1 MMHMRKLRLI
11 PLLLA
16 IIILSLLLVQGYAA
30 EADPTPNR
38 QLLEAMLN
46 GDRHWV
52 IETLVEDSRSNNPMA
67 IQYADTG
74 RKSLAHDA
82 LDTYRGIDA
91 ENQTL
96 AAVYKSMVDIMEKY
110 YSKEEY
116 INGLV
121 DEGGNLLSWLAGIF
135 TGKDEVEDT
144 IDDLTASTDE
154 LRYESLLKAIF
165 SEEYT
170 ASDGTMLGDS
180 EDTLILVRQIKD
192 TLSYL
197 RKFVSLGRSEAAS
210 IVGAADLTQFD
221 SEYIDK
227 YALPYIEAC
236 SSFFSSLGQLQSSD
250 SSKDAAAMAD
260 IAAALAAINSM
271 SMAAPSGSYLGYS
284 YYDFLAGNIVDNGVL
299 DALSSAGK
307 TLKIADTYLDSYLY
321 INSIQGQKESFSGGV
336 ARMADAAGYEDMR
349 KALDYFSEMLS
360 DEFDARLFS
369 YDSIVRYLRE
379 NSTISSSV
387 ASSAK
392 DLFKKLFHISS
403 TSIAG
408 AAISETLAV
417 ADITGWVAD
426 QAVGLKDTCKKTYE
440 LLYWEKL
447 TDLCV
452 ELYYADLSSYR
463 SNSSD
468 ENAAIVI
475 DDLLLLQKMR
485 LYGEKIAYGLAA
497 GQIDSALGKIFWDGS
512 KEAYDTL
519 YKCSVDE
526 LIAACVVP
534 PLDGVTV
541 ESGDVIMIEYNESTG
556 YVGTINRGGKIIHIP
571 ELSSRL
577 AGGLTVNGQL
587 GIYGDPSVPLGIA
600 YLSASP
606 GAGILS
612 TSGQVVVDE
621 LYCSGGTLNIK
632 LLNDAVLKVTGTL
645 DIADCTFSSEAGNP
659 LEANDLTLR
668 GAFTGGDLVVSGD
681 VTTSGGSAEVLTLAS
696 EGKQSILG
704 TGSLTCGNLNIL
716 CGELDVSGK
725 VTVSGALNAPA
736 AKITGGKN
744 ILLSGGRLASSA
756 YDGDLSAKSAVFSGN
771 TITGSLFDSGSSVY
785 LGLVTVEGNLSLSGT
800 PSFSDGS
807 RTKVL
812 RYVSIDC
819 ESIGGSCALECS
831 GDVAVSGSAAVSEL
845 TLCGEAPQELTGEL
859 SAGTLVFDNQKGV
872 DIVGGAAAEERL
884 VQKADGAVTGNAV
897 KLGNNA
903 VMDGNTFH
911 GNLSVLDYHLNGET
925 LIDGDLTVRAG
936 GGLSG
941 APLEIT
947 GALNAPGDVTIT
959 GAEISANSLSTKGN
973 LTTDNPLT
981 IDGTAT
987 CAGTVNTSSYMAVF
1001 GDLISTSFTCN
1012 GELRVKGDLTGGL
1025 NATTLIL
1032 DGSHKQYV
1040 YGTVKTSYF
1049 EIRNTSSMGVQIDGS
1064 VYASISYKNTGVPV
1078 KGNAVH
1084 VGEGGMNVE
1093 VDTELS
1099 GDQTVDGALNLKNSS
1114 MRIDGSLNASKGLTL
1129 ENAQLIITGDLIVG
1143 GGSIV
1148 LDGNSSLTIVRQA
1161 RIQNAAVTQD
1171 GTMSVGSDLYLSSS
1185 PITGGGSLTLNGDLV
1200 TTGQITQQTLTLG
1213 GKVRQYIDGGQVNV
1227 RDLILE
1233 NSSKGGV
1240 YLQSKI
1246 YYSGSLDPG
1255 STAVTNEQNLIKE
1268 AA

>member
-1 MMHMRKLRLI
+1 MKKLRPL

-16 IIILSLLLVQGYAA
+16 VILLSLLFVQGYAA

-52 IETLVEDSRSNNPMA
+52 IETLVEDSRANNPMA

-74 RKSLAHDA
+74 RKSLARDA

-154 LRYESLLKAIF
+154 LRYESLLKATF

-170 ASDGTMLGDS
+170 ASDGTTLGDS

-197 RKFVSLGRSEAAS
+197 RKFVSLGRSQAAA
-210 IVGAADLTQFD
+210 VAGLDLAQFD

-227 YALPYIEAC
+227 YALPYIDAC
-236 SSFFSSLGQLQSSD
+236 SSLFDSLGQLQSSD

-260 IAAALAAINSM
+260 IAAALAAVHTM
-271 SMAAPSGSYLGYS
+271 SMTAPSNSYMGFS
-284 YYDFLAGNIVDNGVL
+284 YYDFLADYIIDNDVL

-307 TLKIADTYLDSYLY
+307 TLKIAETYLDSYLY
-321 INSIQGQKESFSGGV
+321 INSIQGQKDTFSGGV
-336 ARMADAAGYEDMR
+336 ARMANAAGDEDMR
-349 KALDYFSEMLS
+349 KALEYFSGMLS
-360 DEFDARLFS
+360 DEYDTRLFS

-392 DLFKKLFHISS
+392 GLFKKLFHISS
-403 TSIAG
+403 TSLAG
-408 AAISETLAV
+408 AAISEALAV
-417 ADITGWVAD
+417 ADITSWVAD

-440 LLYWEKL
+440 LLHWEKL

-463 SNSSD
+463 SDPSD

-475 DDLLLLQKMR
+475 DDLLLLQKLR
-485 LYGEKIAYGLAA
+485 LYGEKIAYGLAS
-497 GQIDSALGKIFWDGS
+497 GQVDSALGKIFWEGS

-541 ESGDVIMIEYNESTG
+541 ESGDIIMIEYNESTG

-587 GIYGDPSVPLGIA
+587 GIYGEPSVPLGIA

-612 TSGQVVVDE
+612 TTGQVVVDE

-645 DIADCTFSSEAGNP
+645 DIAGCTYSSEAGNP
-659 LEANDLTLR
+659 LEVNNLTLR

-681 VTTSGGSAEVLTLAS
+681 VTSSGGSAEVLTLAS

-771 TITGSLFDSGSSVY
+771 TIYGSLFDSGSSVY
-785 LGLVTVEGNLSLSGT
+785 SDLVTVEGNLSLSGT

-831 GDVAVSGSAAVSEL
+831 GDVAVSGSAAVSKL

-859 SAGTLVFDNQKGV
+859 LAGTLVFDNPKGV
-872 DIVGGAAAEERL
+872 DIVGSAAAEERL

-897 KLGNNA
+897 KLGDNA
-903 VMDGNTFH
+903 VMDGNSFR
-911 GNLSVLDYHLNGET
+911 GNLSVLDYHLNAET

-973 LTTDNPLT
+973 LTTDSPLT

-1040 YGTVKTSYF
+1040 YGTVKTSYL
-1049 EIRNTSSMGVQIDGS
+1049 EICNTSSMGVQIDGS

-1148 LDGNSSLTIVRQA
+1148 LDGNSSLTIVRRDA
-1161 RIQNAAVTQD
+1161 GRD
-1171 GTMSVGSDLYLSSS
+1171 
-1185 PITGGGSLTLNGDLV
+1185 
-1200 TTGQITQQTLTLG
+1200 
-1213 GKVRQYIDGGQVNV
+1213 NV
-1227 RDLILE
+1227 RRKRPLPLQLTHNGRRQPYAQRRPRHDRA
-1233 NSSKGGV
+1233 NHAADADARRKGAA
-1240 YLQSKI
+1240 I
-1246 YYSGSLDPG
+1246 YRRRAGERPG
-1255 STAVTNEQNLIKE
+1255 PHT
-1268 AA
+1268 

>member
-1 MMHMRKLRLI
+1 MKKLRPL

-16 IIILSLLLVQGYAA
+16 VILLSLLFVQGYAA

-52 IETLVEDSRSNNPMA
+52 IETLVEDSRANNPMA

-74 RKSLAHDA
+74 RKSLARDA

-154 LRYESLLKAIF
+154 LRYESLLKATF

-170 ASDGTMLGDS
+170 ASDGTTLGDS

-197 RKFVSLGRSEAAS
+197 RKFVSLGRSQAAA
-210 IVGAADLTQFD
+210 VAGLDLAQFD

-227 YALPYIEAC
+227 YALPYIDAC
-236 SSFFSSLGQLQSSD
+236 SSLFDSLGQLQSSD

-260 IAAALAAINSM
+260 IAAALAAVHTM
-271 SMAAPSGSYLGYS
+271 SMTAPSNSYMGFS
-284 YYDFLAGNIVDNGVL
+284 YYDFLADYIIDNDVL

-307 TLKIADTYLDSYLY
+307 TLKIAETYLDSYLY
-321 INSIQGQKESFSGGV
+321 INSIQGQKDTFSGGV
-336 ARMADAAGYEDMR
+336 ARMANAAGDEDMR
-349 KALDYFSEMLS
+349 KALEYFSGMLS
-360 DEFDARLFS
+360 DEYDTRLFS

-392 DLFKKLFHISS
+392 GLFKKLFHISS
-403 TSIAG
+403 TSLAG
-408 AAISETLAV
+408 AAISEALAV
-417 ADITGWVAD
+417 ADITSWVAD

-440 LLYWEKL
+440 LLHWEKL

-463 SNSSD
+463 SDPSD

-475 DDLLLLQKMR
+475 DDLLLLQKLR
-485 LYGEKIAYGLAA
+485 LYGEKIAYGLAS
-497 GQIDSALGKIFWDGS
+497 GQVDSALGKIFWEGS

-541 ESGDVIMIEYNESTG
+541 ESGDIIMIEYNESTG

-587 GIYGDPSVPLGIA
+587 GIYGEPSVPLGIA

-612 TSGQVVVDE
+612 TTGQVVVDE

-645 DIADCTFSSEAGNP
+645 DIAGCTYSSEAGNP
-659 LEANDLTLR
+659 LEVNNLTLR

-681 VTTSGGSAEVLTLAS
+681 VTSSGGSAEVLTLAS

-771 TITGSLFDSGSSVY
+771 TIYGSLFDSGSSVY
-785 LGLVTVEGNLSLSGT
+785 SDLVTVEGNLSLSGT

-831 GDVAVSGSAAVSEL
+831 GDVAVSGSAAVSKL
-845 TLCGEAPQELTGEL
+845 TLCGEAPQE
-859 SAGTLVFDNQKGV
+859 
-872 DIVGGAAAEERL
+872 
-884 VQKADGAVTGNAV
+884 
-897 KLGNNA
+897 
-903 VMDGNTFH
+903 
-911 GNLSVLDYHLNGET
+911 
-925 LIDGDLTVRAG
+925 
-936 GGLSG
+936 
-941 APLEIT
+941 
-947 GALNAPGDVTIT
+947 
-959 GAEISANSLSTKGN
+959 
-973 LTTDNPLT
+973 
-981 IDGTAT
+981 
-987 CAGTVNTSSYMAVF
+987 
-1001 GDLISTSFTCN
+1001 
-1012 GELRVKGDLTGGL
+1012 LTGGL

-1040 YGTVKTSYF
+1040 YGTVKTSYL
-1049 EIRNTSSMGVQIDGS
+1049 EICNTSSMGVQIDGS

-1185 PITGGGSLTLNGDLV
+1185 PITGGGSLTLNGDLA

>member
-1 MMHMRKLRLI
+1 MMHMKKLRPL

-16 IIILSLLLVQGYAA
+16 VILLSLLFVQGYAA

-52 IETLVEDSRSNNPMA
+52 IETLVEDSRANNPMA

-74 RKSLAHDA
+74 RKSLARDA

-154 LRYESLLKAIF
+154 LRYESLLKATF

-170 ASDGTMLGDS
+170 ASDGTTLGDS

-197 RKFVSLGRSEAAS
+197 RKFVSLGRSQAAA
-210 IVGAADLTQFD
+210 VAGLDLAQFD

-227 YALPYIEAC
+227 YALPYIDAC
-236 SSFFSSLGQLQSSD
+236 SSLFDSLGQLQSSD

-260 IAAALAAINSM
+260 IAAALAAVHTM
-271 SMAAPSGSYLGYS
+271 SMTAPSNSYMGFS
-284 YYDFLAGNIVDNGVL
+284 YYDFLADYIIDNDVL

-307 TLKIADTYLDSYLY
+307 TLKIAETYLDSYLY
-321 INSIQGQKESFSGGV
+321 INSIQGQKDTFSGGV
-336 ARMADAAGYEDMR
+336 ARMANAAGDEDMR
-349 KALDYFSEMLS
+349 KALEYFSGMLS
-360 DEFDARLFS
+360 DEYDTRLFS

-392 DLFKKLFHISS
+392 GLFKKLFHISS
-403 TSIAG
+403 TSLAG
-408 AAISETLAV
+408 AAISEALAV
-417 ADITGWVAD
+417 ADITSWVAD

-440 LLYWEKL
+440 LLHWEKL

-463 SNSSD
+463 SDPSD

-475 DDLLLLQKMR
+475 DDLLLLQKLR
-485 LYGEKIAYGLAA
+485 LYGEKIAYGLAS
-497 GQIDSALGKIFWDGS
+497 GQVDSALGKIFWEGS

-541 ESGDVIMIEYNESTG
+541 ESGDIIMIEYNESTG

-587 GIYGDPSVPLGIA
+587 GIYGEPSVPLGIA

-612 TSGQVVVDE
+612 TTGQVVVDE

-645 DIADCTFSSEAGNP
+645 DIAGCTYSSEAGNP
-659 LEANDLTLR
+659 LEVNNLTLR

-681 VTTSGGSAEVLTLAS
+681 VTSSGGSAEVLTLAS

-725 VTVSGALNAPA
+725 VTVNGALNAPE

-744 ILLSGGRLASSA
+744 ILLSGGRLASST
-756 YDGDLSAKSAVFSGN
+756 YNGDLSAKSGVFSGN
-771 TITGSLFDSGSSVY
+771 TIYGSLFDSGSSMY
-785 LGLVTVEGNLSLSGT
+785 SGLVT
-800 PSFSDGS
+800 
-807 RTKVL
+807 K
-812 RYVSIDC
+812 
-819 ESIGGSCALECS
+819 
-831 GDVAVSGSAAVSEL
+831 
-845 TLCGEAPQELTGEL
+845 
-859 SAGTLVFDNQKGV
+859 
-872 DIVGGAAAEERL
+872 
-884 VQKADGAVTGNAV
+884 
-897 KLGNNA
+897 
-903 VMDGNTFH
+903 
-911 GNLSVLDYHLNGET
+911 ET
-925 LIDGDLTVRAG
+925 
-936 GGLSG
+936 
-941 APLEIT
+941 
-947 GALNAPGDVTIT
+947 
-959 GAEISANSLSTKGN
+959 
-973 LTTDNPLT
+973 
-981 IDGTAT
+981 
-987 CAGTVNTSSYMAVF
+987 
-1001 GDLISTSFTCN
+1001 
-1012 GELRVKGDLTGGL
+1012 
-1025 NATTLIL
+1025 
-1032 DGSHKQYV
+1032 
-1040 YGTVKTSYF
+1040 
-1049 EIRNTSSMGVQIDGS
+1049 
-1064 VYASISYKNTGVPV
+1064 
-1078 KGNAVH
+1078 
-1084 VGEGGMNVE
+1084 
-1093 VDTELS
+1093 
-1099 GDQTVDGALNLKNSS
+1099 
-1114 MRIDGSLNASKGLTL
+1114 
-1129 ENAQLIITGDLIVG
+1129 
-1143 GGSIV
+1143 
-1148 LDGNSSLTIVRQA
+1148 
-1161 RIQNAAVTQD
+1161 
-1171 GTMSVGSDLYLSSS
+1171 S
-1185 PITGGGSLTLNGDLV
+1185 P
-1200 TTGQITQQTLTLG
+1200 
-1213 GKVRQYIDGGQVNV
+1213 
-1227 RDLILE
+1227 
-1233 NSSKGGV
+1233 
-1240 YLQSKI
+1240 
-1246 YYSGSLDPG
+1246 
-1255 STAVTNEQNLIKE
+1255 
-1268 AA
+1268 